1 MNVEE
6 RAMLQ
11 YSLVQAFAVQVDW
24 MSSKALKTLILFG
37 TIILL
42 RIIYCEDITP
52 EGDKVVCVLVLLC
65 SDFD

>member
-37 TIILL
+37 TMILL
-42 RIIYCEDITP
+42 RIIYCEDIH
-52 EGDKVVCVLVLLC
+52 KVYTKYRQSCVCISAPV
-65 SDFD
+65 F